1 MIGIEAL
8 TPCFTGRK
16 QGVRSTLLAEE
27 IMNKGLQSSLQ
38 IFPSS
43 AFLETKEFYEQ
54 IGFRAVCYL
63 DSNQPHICL
72 YKDSIEIILTK
83 SKLDKIIPNRVVHG
97 YGYDAYFISTDQTNL
112 YNHIKRKHI
121 KIIQDLHLTDYTNK
135 EFIFEDN
142 EGRWIAIGCKE
153 GSKEVLSLQ
162 LNHIAIYCNDI
173 IAMEKFYTDIFELKR
188 VRVFNEGKNDE
199 FFILGRD
206 NFRIELFKKW
216 YEICSENTSLK
227 HFAVE
232 IQSIENLITLL
243 HQRNI
248 KIDKIIDYSTKDDVF
263 KICCIK
269 DPEDNVIEFMEGYH
283 DQ

>member
-1 MIGIEAL
+1 M
-8 TPCFTGRK
+8 
-16 QGVRSTLLAEE
+16 S
-27 IMNKGLQSSLQ
+27 KGLQSSLQ

-72 YKDSIEIILTK
+72 YKDSIEIILTQ
-83 SKLDKIIPNRVVHG
+83 SKLDKVTPNRDIHG
-97 YGYDAYFISTDQTNL
+97 YGYDAYFISTDQIDL
-112 YNHIKRKHI
+112 YHEIKRKNI
-121 KIIQDLHLTDYTNK
+121 KIIRELNLTDYSNK

-153 GSKEVLSLQ
+153 GSQEVLGLQ
-162 LNHIAIYCNDI
+162 LSHIALYCNDI
-173 IAMEKFYTDIFELKR
+173 CAMEKFYSEVLELKR

-206 NFRIELFKKW
+206 NFRIELFKKR
-216 YEICSENTSLK
+216 SNVLNENTSFK
-227 HFAVE
+227 HFAIE
-232 IQSIENLITLL
+232 IQSLDNLIALL
-243 HQRNI
+243 NTNNI
-248 KIDKIIDYSTKDDVF
+248 TIDKMIDYSTEGEVF
-263 KICCIK
+263 RICFIK
-269 DPEDNVIEFMEGYH
+269 DPENNVIEFMEGYH